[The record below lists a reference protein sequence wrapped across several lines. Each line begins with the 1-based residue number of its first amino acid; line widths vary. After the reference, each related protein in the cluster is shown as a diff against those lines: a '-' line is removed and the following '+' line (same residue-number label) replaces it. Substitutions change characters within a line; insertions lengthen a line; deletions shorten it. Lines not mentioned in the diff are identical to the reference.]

1 LDGSRL
7 HSGGSSEPF
16 PLRPATLVAT
26 LSSPRGALDRV
37 VRAIDAVSRAAGWLA
52 GWLIVPMTF
61 AVAYEVVARYAF
73 HAPTKWAYEV
83 TYMTYGAQFMLAS
96 AYTLLK
102 DGHIR
107 TDVFYQGWSAKTR
120 ATIDALGYLLFFF
133 PGLLFILYAGV
144 VEAGFAWEIRERTG
158 LRIGTVPFPMFL
170 LKAVIPLSAA
180 LLLLQGLSELIR
192 CGRVIQGRPR

>member
-1 LDGSRL
+1 M
-7 HSGGSSEPF
+7 
-16 PLRPATLVAT
+16 
-26 LSSPRGALDRV
+26 SPPHGALDRV
-37 VRAIDAVSRAAGWLA
+37 VRTIDAVSTATGWLA

-83 TYMTYGAQFMLAS
+83 TYMTYGAQFMLAA

-107 TDVFYQGWSAKTR
+107 TDVFYQRWSAKTR
-120 ATIDALGYLLFFF
+120 ATIDTCCYVLFFF
-133 PGLLFILYAGV
+133 PGLLFILYAGA

-158 LRIGTVPFPMFL
+158 LRIGSVPFPMYL
-170 LKAVIPLSAA
+170 LKAVIPVTAA

-192 CGRVIQGRPR
+192 CGRAIRGSAR